1 MQALDRVYQK
11 NQNFV
16 FRQIDDETLLVPIK
30 DNVGDLGAI
39 YNLNTVAAFVWSH
52 LDGQKSL
59 QDIKQLM
66 TDEFAVSDQVA
77 EQDLTDFIAQLK
89 KIEAVFP
96 ITSSEELNHEDKL

>member
-1 MQALDRVYQK
+1 MLALDRVYQK

-52 LDGQKSL
+52 LDGKKTL
-59 QDIKQLM
+59 QQIKQLM
-66 TDEFAVSDQVA
+66 TDEFAVSAHVA
-77 EQDLTDFIAQLK
+77 EQDLTDFMAQLK
-89 KIEAVFP
+89 EIDAVFP
-96 ITSSEELNHEDKL
+96 IHICEQINNEVQS